1 MPRVGSV
8 SAPAFGE
15 ALEKAV
21 RHESGA
27 SLLLVDLD
35 NLMVLNEKMGR
46 EGGDRAIAAAART
59 LASRAK
65 TERWTF
71 GRVGGDEFAL
81 VAPGLSLEAAF
92 LRAERV
98 RAEVVTALHKA
109 VTGRYGTTATIGVAN
124 APRDAKT
131 AEQLMRKADLA
142 LYAAKEQGG
151 NIVGLPPAEDMV
163 LRSSYYSRAQ
173 LGRLRALGE
182 RLGKK
187 EAVLLREALDDLLR
201 KYERT

>member
-1 MPRVGSV
+1 MPRADSV
-8 SAPAFGE
+8 SGSRVGE
-15 ALEKAV
+15 ALA
-21 RHESGA
+21 RALQNESGA

-35 NLMVLNEKMGR
+35 NLMELNEKAGR
-46 EGGDRAIAAAART
+46 EVGDRAIAAAART
-59 LASRAK
+59 LAHRAK

-71 GRVGGDEFAL
+71 GRLGGDEFAL
-81 VAPGLSLEAAF
+81 VAPGLPLEAAF

-98 RAEVVTALHKA
+98 RADVVAALHKA
-109 VTGRYGTTATIGVAN
+109 ISAKYRTTATIGVAN

-151 NIVGLPPAEDMV
+151 NAVGLPPAEDMV

-173 LGRLRALGE
+173 LGRLRSLGE
-182 RLGKK
+182 RLKKK

-201 KYERT
+201 KYERA

>member
-1 MPRVGSV
+1 MPRVESV
-8 SAPAFGE
+8 SASAFGD
-15 ALEKAV
+15 ALEKAL
-21 RHESGA
+21 RSESGA

-35 NLMVLNEKMGR
+35 NLVLLNEKAGR
-46 EGGDRAIAAAART
+46 DSGDKAIAAAART
-59 LASRAK
+59 LANRAK
-65 TERWTF
+65 AERWTF

-81 VAPGLSLEAAF
+81 MAPGLSLEAAF

-98 RAEVVTALHKA
+98 RAEVVAALHKA
-109 VTGRYGTTATIGVAN
+109 VSGKYGTTATIGVAN

-151 NIVGLPPAEDMV
+151 NTVGLPPAEDMV

-173 LGRLRALGE
+173 LGRLRSLGD
-182 RLGKK
+182 RLKKK

>member
-1 MPRVGSV
+1 MPRAEPV
-8 SAPAFGE
+8 SASGIGD
-15 ALEKAV
+15 ALERAV

-27 SLLLVDLD
+27 SLLLIDLD
-35 NLMVLNEKMGR
+35 NLMELNEKAGR
-46 EGGDRAIAAAART
+46 EAGDRAIAAAART
-59 LASRAK
+59 LAHRAK
-65 TERWTF
+65 ADRWTF
-71 GRVGGDEFAL
+71 GRLGGDEFAL

-92 LRAERV
+92 LRAEGV
-98 RAEVVTALHKA
+98 RAEVVAALRKA
-109 VTGRYGTTATIGVAN
+109 TSAKCRTTATIGVAN

-151 NIVGLPPAEDMV
+151 NAVGLPPAEDMV

-173 LGRLRALGE
+173 LGRLRSLGE
-182 RLGKK
+182 RLKKK

-201 KYERT
+201 KYERA